1 MKEKWTMKMIYTNF
15 FPTVTSNTT
24 FFHTSA
30 GDLSY
35 AEQLSHGKHVNQHV
49 DFLYVT
55 PSLVELCRATTH

>member
-1 MKEKWTMKMIYTNF
+1 MIYTKI
-15 FPTVTSNTT
+15 FPSVTFNTT

-30 GDLSY
+30 DLSY
-35 AEQLSHGKHVNQHV
+35 AERLPHGMVNQHV